1 MNVINEFS
9 MKYPIIQAPMAGVTT
24 AEMVVASLEAGVLG
38 AIGAGYMSANQTREI
53 IRQVKKESTKP
64 FMVNLFAH
72 EVPPIVQ
79 HQISIAKQGLIDA
92 LNDPFIKKEEIN
104 LSASKYDEQLEVVLE
119 EGVAICSFTFGLP
132 TKRQVRLLKDQGM
145 IVFATATS
153 VAEINAIIELEL
165 DGIILQGE
173 EAGGHRGS
181 FIDPIEYNPLST
193 IFKEAKK
200 RTELPLIVAGGIS
213 TKAQMD
219 YFMNEGAS
227 AIMMGTLFLV
237 SDESGAPSAHKQ
249 AILNAESNT
258 TVVTTSFSGKPAR
271 GVANEFI
278 EKMLMMPVAPF
289 PYQNDLTQGIR
300 SRAKLNNDGE
310 YMSLW
315 AGTSLYNAKSGTI
328 NEIVEKF
335 MQE

>member
-1 MNVINEFS
+1 MNLMNEFS

-24 AEMVVASLEAGVLG
+24 AEMVVASLEAGILG
-38 AIGAGYMSANQTREI
+38 SVGAGYMSAEQTREF
-53 IRQVKKESTKP
+53 IRQVKKESSKP

-79 HQISIAKQGLIDA
+79 HQISIAKQGLVDA
-92 LNDPFIKKEEIN
+92 LNDPLIKKEEIN
-104 LSASKYDEQLEVVLE
+104 LSASKYEEQLEVVLE

-132 TKRQVRLLKDQGM
+132 TKRQVRLLKDQG
-145 IVFATATS
+145 ITVFATATS
-153 VAEINAIIELEL
+153 VAEIHAIVAHEL

-181 FIDPIEYNPLST
+181 FIEPMEYQPIST
-193 IFKEAKK
+193 LFKEAKK
-200 RTELPLIVAGGIS
+200 CTTLPIIVAGGIS
-213 TKAQMD
+213 IKSQMD
-219 YFMNEGAS
+219 YFLNEGAS
-227 AIMMGTLFLV
+227 AVMMGTLFLV
-237 SDESGAPSAHKQ
+237 SEESGAPSAHKQ
-249 AILNAESNT
+249 AILNAESNV
-258 TVVTTSFSGKPAR
+258 TVITTSFSGKPAR

-300 SRAKLNNDGE
+300 SRAKFNNDAE

-315 AGTSLYNAKSGTI
+315 AGTSLYNAKGGTI
-328 NEIVEKF
+328 QEIVERF
-335 MQE
+335 INE

>member
-1 MNVINEFS
+1 MNLMNDFS

-24 AEMVVASLEAGVLG
+24 AEMVVASLEAGILG
-38 AIGAGYMSANQTREI
+38 SIGAGYMSAEQTREI
-53 IRQVKKESTKP
+53 IRQVKKDSAKP

-104 LSASKYDEQLEVVLE
+104 LSASKYEEQLEVVLE

-132 TKRQVRLLKDQGM
+132 TKRQVRLLKDQG
-145 IVFATATS
+145 ITIFATATS
-153 VAEINAIIELEL
+153 VAEINAIVDLEL

-181 FIDPIEYNPLST
+181 FIDPIEYQPVST
-193 IFKEAKK
+193 LFKEAKK
-200 RTELPLIVAGGIS
+200 ITNMPLIVAGGIS
-213 TKAQMD
+213 IKSQMD
-219 YFMNEGAS
+219 YFLDDGAS

-237 SDESGAPSAHKQ
+237 SEESGAPSAHKQ
-249 AILNAESNT
+249 AILNAESNV
-258 TVVTTSFSGKPAR
+258 TVITTSFSGKPAR
-271 GVANEFI
+271 GVTNEFI

-300 SRAKLNNDGE
+300 SRAKFNNDAE

-315 AGTSLYNAKSGTI
+315 AGTSLYNAKGGTI
-328 NEIVEKF
+328 QEIVERF